1 MFKVKAFIC
10 EQQYINKLY
19 TIFTNAFS
27 CIKTNSISV
36 HSAIV
41 YTGSNPIIL
50 VYFGMGISSAWYLQ
64 EMYTGEYKQ
73 VTDFVKDRLADGAT
87 G

>member
-1 MFKVKAFIC
+1 MHSLVL
-10 EQQYINKLY
+10 KL
-19 TIFTNAFS
+19 TVF
-27 CIKTNSISV
+27 SV

-41 YTGSNPIIL
+41 YTGSNPTIL

-64 EMYTGEYKQ
+64 KLYTCEYKQ
-73 VTDFVKDRLADGAT
+73 VTEFVKDRLANGAT